1 MKKIKITKK
10 HIKDFLTINLGVFL
24 MAMAYSI
31 LIDRNK
37 LVIGGVGGIA
47 TILSNAITGLKINSS
62 FIILIINVVL
72 LLIALI
78 FVGKK
83 FFLKTL
89 YTSLI
94 YPVYYNVMIG
104 SLLHDIGKLAIPNE
118 ILKKESS
125 LTKEELA
132 IKLSD
137 IALGQNAANAI
148 MAGSYLLVRISGAVI
163 SGFGLGLALKK
174 GASTGGVDII
184 QQILLDRFKIPFSI
198 SLLMIDG
205 TIVTVAAIY
214 FKDFFMILYGFL
226 FIYLSGVVLDAIVF
240 SGFNSRAVYII
251 TSDPEAVK
259 NKIYSVLERGVT
271 EIYSRGGY
279 RQEDKKML
287 VCVMSN
293 NEFYK
298 MKTLILEIDKRA
310 FIFVARVSEV
320 HGEGFT
326 YDSPE
331 QVEKENE
338 PSK

>member
-94 YPVYYNVMIG
+94 YPVYVYMFEKII
-104 SLLHDIGKLAIPNE
+104 LLLQDVVPDL
-118 ILKKESS
+118 S

-148 MAGSYLLVRISGAVI
+148 MAGSYLLVIIFGAVI

>member
-1 MKKIKITKK
+1 
-10 HIKDFLTINLGVFL
+10 
-24 MAMAYSI
+24 MAMAYGI

-94 YPVYYNVMIG
+94 YPVYVFMFEKII
-104 SLLHDIGKLAIPNE
+104 LLLQDVVPDL
-118 ILKKESS
+118 S

-148 MAGSYLLVRISGAVI
+148 MAGSYLLVIIFGAVI

>member
-1 MKKIKITKK
+1 
-10 HIKDFLTINLGVFL
+10 

-72 LLIALI
+72 LLIAFI

-94 YPVYYNVMIG
+94 YPVYVFIFEKII
-104 SLLHDIGKLAIPNE
+104 LLLQDVIPD
-118 ILKKESS
+118 LS

-148 MAGSYLLVRISGAVI
+148 MAGSYLLVIIFGAAI

-184 QQILLDRFKIPFSI
+184 QQILLDKFKIPFSI

-205 TIVTVAAIY
+205 TIVTAAAIY

-251 TSDPEAVK
+251 TSNPEAVK

-279 RQEDKKML
+279 KQEDKKML

>member
-94 YPVYYNVMIG
+94 YPVYVFMFEKII
-104 SLLHDIGKLAIPNE
+104 LLLQDVVPDL
-118 ILKKESS
+118 S

-148 MAGSYLLVRISGAVI
+148 MAGSYLLVIIFGAVI

-279 RQEDKKML
+279 RQEDKKIL

>member
-62 FIILIINVVL
+62 FIILIINVVI

-94 YPVYYNVMIG
+94 YPVYVFMFEKII
-104 SLLHDIGKLAIPNE
+104 LLLQDVVPDL
-118 ILKKESS
+118 S

-148 MAGSYLLVRISGAVI
+148 MAGSYLLVIIFGAVI

>member
-37 LVIGGVGGIA
+37 LVIGGIGGIA

-94 YPVYYNVMIG
+94 YPVYVFMFEKII
-104 SLLHDIGKLAIPNE
+104 LLLQDVVPDL
-118 ILKKESS
+118 S

-148 MAGSYLLVRISGAVI
+148 MAGSYLLVIIFGAVI

>member
-24 MAMAYSI
+24 MAMAYSS

-62 FIILIINVVL
+62 FIILIINLVL

-94 YPVYYNVMIG
+94 YPVYVFMFEKII
-104 SLLHDIGKLAIPNE
+104 LLLQDIVPDL
-118 ILKKESS
+118 S

-148 MAGSYLLVRISGAVI
+148 MAGSYLLVIIFGAVI

>member
-94 YPVYYNVMIG
+94 YPVYVFMFEKII
-104 SLLHDIGKLAIPNE
+104 LLSQDVVPDL
-118 ILKKESS
+118 S

-148 MAGSYLLVRISGAVI
+148 MAGSYLLVIIFGAVI

>member
-62 FIILIINVVL
+62 FIILIINLVL

-78 FVGKK
+78 FGGKK

-94 YPVYYNVMIG
+94 YPVYVFMFEKII
-104 SLLHDIGKLAIPNE
+104 LLLQDVVPDL
-118 ILKKESS
+118 S

-148 MAGSYLLVRISGAVI
+148 MAGSYLLVIIFGAVI

>member
-47 TILSNAITGLKINSS
+47 TILSNAITVLKINSS

-94 YPVYYNVMIG
+94 YPVYVFMFEKII
-104 SLLHDIGKLAIPNE
+104 LLLQDVVPDL
-118 ILKKESS
+118 S

-148 MAGSYLLVRISGAVI
+148 MAGSYLLVIIFGAVI

-251 TSDPEAVK
+251 TSDHEAVK

>member
-10 HIKDFLTINLGVFL
+10 HVKDFLTINLGVFL

-72 LLIALI
+72 LLIAFI

-94 YPVYYNVMIG
+94 YPVYVFIFEKII
-104 SLLHDIGKLAIPNE
+104 LLLQDVIPD
-118 ILKKESS
+118 LS

-148 MAGSYLLVRISGAVI
+148 MAGSYLLVIIFGAAI

-184 QQILLDRFKIPFSI
+184 QQILLDKFKIPFSI

-205 TIVTVAAIY
+205 TIVTAAAIY

-251 TSDPEAVK
+251 TSNPEAVK

-279 RQEDKKML
+279 KQEDKKML

>member
-94 YPVYYNVMIG
+94 YPVYVFTFEKII
-104 SLLHDIGKLAIPNE
+104 LLLQDVVPDL
-118 ILKKESS
+118 S

-148 MAGSYLLVRISGAVI
+148 MAGSYLLVIIFGAVI

-240 SGFNSRAVYII
+240 SGFNTRAVYII

-271 EIYSRGGY
+271 EIYSRDGY

>member
-10 HIKDFLTINLGVFL
+10 HIKYFITINLGVFL

-62 FIILIINVVL
+62 FIILIINLVL

-94 YPVYYNVMIG
+94 YPVYVFMFEKII
-104 SLLHDIGKLAIPNE
+104 LLLQDVVPDL
-118 ILKKESS
+118 S

-148 MAGSYLLVRISGAVI
+148 MAGSYLLVIIFGAVI

-205 TIVTVAAIY
+205 TIVTAAAIY

>member
-47 TILSNAITGLKINSS
+47 TLLSNAITGLKINSS

-94 YPVYYNVMIG
+94 YPVYVFMFEKII
-104 SLLHDIGKLAIPNE
+104 LLLQDVVPDL
-118 ILKKESS
+118 S

-148 MAGSYLLVRISGAVI
+148 MAGSYLLVIIFGAVI

>member
-94 YPVYYNVMIG
+94 YPVYVFMFEKII
-104 SLLHDIGKLAIPNE
+104 LLLQDVVPDL
-118 ILKKESS
+118 S

-148 MAGSYLLVRISGAVI
+148 MAGSYLLVIIFGAVI

-205 TIVTVAAIY
+205 TIVTVATIY

>member
-47 TILSNAITGLKINSS
+47 TILSNAITRLKINSS
-62 FIILIINVVL
+62 FIILIINLVL

-94 YPVYYNVMIG
+94 YPVYVFMFEKII
-104 SLLHDIGKLAIPNE
+104 LLLQDVVPDL
-118 ILKKESS
+118 S

-148 MAGSYLLVRISGAVI
+148 MAGSYLLVIIFGAVI

>member
-24 MAMAYSI
+24 MAMANSI

-94 YPVYYNVMIG
+94 YPVYVFMFEKII
-104 SLLHDIGKLAIPNE
+104 LLLQDVVPDL
-118 ILKKESS
+118 S

-148 MAGSYLLVRISGAVI
+148 MAGSYLLVIIFGAVI

>member
-94 YPVYYNVMIG
+94 YPAYVFMFEKII
-104 SLLHDIGKLAIPNE
+104 LLLQDVVPDL
-118 ILKKESS
+118 S

-148 MAGSYLLVRISGAVI
+148 MAGSYLLVIIFGAVI

>member
-47 TILSNAITGLKINSS
+47 TILSNAITVLKINSS

-94 YPVYYNVMIG
+94 YPVYVFMFEKII
-104 SLLHDIGKLAIPNE
+104 LLLQDVVPDL
-118 ILKKESS
+118 S

-148 MAGSYLLVRISGAVI
+148 MAGSYLLVIIFGAVI

>member
-94 YPVYYNVMIG
+94 YPVYVFMFEKII
-104 SLLHDIGKLAIPNE
+104 LLLQDVVPDL
-118 ILKKESS
+118 S

-148 MAGSYLLVRISGAVI
+148 MAGSYLLVIIFGAVI

-331 QVEKENE
+331 
-338 PSK
+338 

>member
-72 LLIALI
+72 LALI

-94 YPVYYNVMIG
+94 YPVYVFMFEKII
-104 SLLHDIGKLAIPNE
+104 LLLQDVVPDL
-118 ILKKESS
+118 S

-148 MAGSYLLVRISGAVI
+148 MAGSYLLVIIFGAVI

>member
-24 MAMAYSI
+24 MAMAYGI

-94 YPVYYNVMIG
+94 YPVYVFMFEKII
-104 SLLHDIGKLAIPNE
+104 LLLQDVVPDL
-118 ILKKESS
+118 S

-148 MAGSYLLVRISGAVI
+148 MAGSYLLVIIFGAVI

>member
-1 MKKIKITKK
+1 
-10 HIKDFLTINLGVFL
+10 

-62 FIILIINVVL
+62 FIILIINLVL

-94 YPVYYNVMIG
+94 YPVYVFMFEKII
-104 SLLHDIGKLAIPNE
+104 LLLQDVVPDL
-118 ILKKESS
+118 S

-148 MAGSYLLVRISGAVI
+148 MAGSYLLVIIFGAVI

-205 TIVTVAAIY
+205 TIVTAAAIY

>member
-94 YPVYYNVMIG
+94 YPVYVFMFEKII
-104 SLLHDIGKLAIPNE
+104 LLLQDVVPDL
-118 ILKKESS
+118 S

-148 MAGSYLLVRISGAVI
+148 MAGSIFGAVI

>member
-94 YPVYYNVMIG
+94 YPVYVFMFEKII
-104 SLLHDIGKLAIPNE
+104 LLLQDVVPDL
-118 ILKKESS
+118 S

-148 MAGSYLLVRISGAVI
+148 IAGSYLLVIIFGAVI

>member
-1 MKKIKITKK
+1 
-10 HIKDFLTINLGVFL
+10 
-24 MAMAYSI
+24 MAMAYSS

-94 YPVYYNVMIG
+94 YPVYVFMFEKII
-104 SLLHDIGKLAIPNE
+104 LLLQDVVPDL
-118 ILKKESS
+118 S

-148 MAGSYLLVRISGAVI
+148 MAGSYLLVIIFGAVI

-279 RQEDKKML
+279 KQEDKKML

>member
-47 TILSNAITGLKINSS
+47 TILSNAITVLKINSS

-89 YTSLI
+89 YTSLL
-94 YPVYYNVMIG
+94 YPVYVFMFEKII
-104 SLLHDIGKLAIPNE
+104 LLLQDVVPDL
-118 ILKKESS
+118 S

-148 MAGSYLLVRISGAVI
+148 MAGSYLLVIIFGAVI

>member
-94 YPVYYNVMIG
+94 YPVYVFMFEKII
-104 SLLHDIGKLAIPNE
+104 LLLQDVVPDL
-118 ILKKESS
+118 S
-125 LTKEELA
+125 LTKEEFA

-148 MAGSYLLVRISGAVI
+148 MAGSYLLVIIFGAVI

>member
-94 YPVYYNVMIG
+94 YPVYVFMFEKII
-104 SLLHDIGKLAIPNE
+104 LLLQDVVPDL
-118 ILKKESS
+118 S

-148 MAGSYLLVRISGAVI
+148 MAGSYLLVIIFGAVI

-205 TIVTVAAIY
+205 TIVTAAAIY

-251 TSDPEAVK
+251 TSDTEAVK

>member
-1 MKKIKITKK
+1 
-10 HIKDFLTINLGVFL
+10 

-94 YPVYYNVMIG
+94 YPVYVFMFEKII
-104 SLLHDIGKLAIPNE
+104 LLLQDVVPDL
-118 ILKKESS
+118 S

-148 MAGSYLLVRISGAVI
+148 MAGSYLLVIIFGAVI

-205 TIVTVAAIY
+205 TIVTAAAIY

>member
-94 YPVYYNVMIG
+94 YPVYVFMFEKII
-104 SLLHDIGKLAIPNE
+104 LLLQDVVPDL
-118 ILKKESS
+118 S

-148 MAGSYLLVRISGAVI
+148 MAGSYLLVIIFGAVI

-205 TIVTVAAIY
+205 TIVTAAAIY

-226 FIYLSGVVLDAIVF
+226 FIYLSAVVLDAIVF

>member
-37 LVIGGVGGIA
+37 LVICGVGGIA

-62 FIILIINVVL
+62 FIILIINLVL

-94 YPVYYNVMIG
+94 YPVYVFMFEKII
-104 SLLHDIGKLAIPNE
+104 LLLQDVVPDL
-118 ILKKESS
+118 S

-148 MAGSYLLVRISGAVI
+148 MAGSYLLVIIFGAVI

>member
-94 YPVYYNVMIG
+94 YPVYVFMFEKII
-104 SLLHDIGKLAIPNE
+104 LLLQDVVPDL
-118 ILKKESS
+118 S

-148 MAGSYLLVRISGAVI
+148 MAGSYLLVIIFGAVI

-251 TSDPEAVK
+251 TSEPEAVK

>member
-94 YPVYYNVMIG
+94 YPVYVFMFEKII
-104 SLLHDIGKLAIPNE
+104 LLLQDVVPDL
-118 ILKKESS
+118 S

-148 MAGSYLLVRISGAVI
+148 MAGSHLLVIIFGAVI

>member
-1 MKKIKITKK
+1 
-10 HIKDFLTINLGVFL
+10 

-62 FIILIINVVL
+62 FIILIINLVL

-94 YPVYYNVMIG
+94 YPVYVFMFEKII
-104 SLLHDIGKLAIPNE
+104 LLLQDVVPDL
-118 ILKKESS
+118 S

-132 IKLSD
+132 NKLSD

-148 MAGSYLLVRISGAVI
+148 MAGSYLLVIIFGAVI

>member
-24 MAMAYSI
+24 MAMAYSS

-62 FIILIINVVL
+62 FIILIINLVL

-94 YPVYYNVMIG
+94 YPVYVFMFEKII
-104 SLLHDIGKLAIPNE
+104 LLLQDVVPDL
-118 ILKKESS
+118 S

-148 MAGSYLLVRISGAVI
+148 MAGSYLLVIIFGAVI

>member
-94 YPVYYNVMIG
+94 YPVYVFMFEKII
-104 SLLHDIGKLAIPNE
+104 LLLQDVVPDL
-118 ILKKESS
+118 S

-148 MAGSYLLVRISGAVI
+148 MAGSYLLVIIFGAVI

-293 NEFYK
+293 NELYK

>member
-24 MAMAYSI
+24 MAMAYSS

-62 FIILIINVVL
+62 FIILIINLVL

-94 YPVYYNVMIG
+94 YPVYVFMFEKII
-104 SLLHDIGKLAIPNE
+104 LLLQDVVPDL
-118 ILKKESS
+118 S

-148 MAGSYLLVRISGAVI
+148 MAGSYLLVIIFGAVI

-271 EIYSRGGY
+271 EIYSRGCY
-279 RQEDKKML
+279 KQEDKKML

>member
-94 YPVYYNVMIG
+94 YPVYVFMFEKII
-104 SLLHDIGKLAIPNE
+104 LLLQDVVPDL
-118 ILKKESS
+118 S

-148 MAGSYLLVRISGAVI
+148 MAGSYLLVIIFGAVI

-326 YDSPE
+326 YDGPE